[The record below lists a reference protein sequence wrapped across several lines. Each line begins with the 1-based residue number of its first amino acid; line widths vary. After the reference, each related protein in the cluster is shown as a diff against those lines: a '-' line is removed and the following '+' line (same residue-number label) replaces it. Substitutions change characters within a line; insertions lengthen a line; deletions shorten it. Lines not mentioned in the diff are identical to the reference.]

1 MTHVVTVL
9 EAHVPPD
16 RAADLLA
23 AYAEAAKGPFP
34 RGLVRSTLL
43 QHANDPTSWR
53 IETVWQSH
61 EALAAVR
68 LAGRPRG
75 FQIFEAAGA
84 APSLNIFTAIAELAP
99 SEGAP

>member
-16 RAADLLA
+16 RAADLQA
-23 AYAEAAKGPFP
+23 AYAAAKGPLP

-43 QHANDPTSWR
+43 QDANDPTSWR

-61 EALAAVR
+61 EAVAAVR

-75 FQIFEAAGA
+75 FQIFEAAGT
-84 APSLNIFTAIAELAP
+84 APSLSMFTAIAELAP
-99 SEGAP
+99 SEGAA